1 MLNIR
6 LPKLRKPGILR
17 EEHGFTL
24 IEVLV
29 AVLLLATL
37 TAALATGFVTASK
50 VLLRNDVRQIAQ
62 NLAAYE
68 MEAVK
73 NQPYQEVATPAYAV
87 AAIPSP
93 QTTIYTATITATNG
107 TDATAFN
114 PSASPSQA
122 RDIKLQKITVKIFKS
137 GSLIYTLDGYKV
149 E

>member
-1 MLNIR
+1 
-6 LPKLRKPGILR
+6 
-17 EEHGFTL
+17 
-24 IEVLV
+24 
-29 AVLLLATL
+29 
-37 TAALATGFVTASK
+37 
-50 VLLRNDVRQIAQ
+50 
-62 NLAAYE
+62 

-73 NQPYQEVATPAYAV
+73 NQPYQEVTTPAYAV

>member
-6 LPKLRKPGILR
+6 LPKLRKPGIVK
-17 EEHGFTL
+17 EEQGFTL
-24 IEVLV
+24 VEVLV
-29 AVLLLATL
+29 AILLLATL

-62 NLAAYE
+62 NLATYE
-68 MEAVK
+68 MESVK